1 MNLTRVGLVIVMAV
15 LAVVATYAL
24 FRALDERAAPPIIIQ
39 DAEANL
45 PIVVDLR
52 GAVVTPGL
60 YELPPNARVNDAI
73 RAGGGLSQGA
83 DLTTI
88 NLARRLRDG
97 EVVIIADQFRASPA
111 SGESLVDDQGP
122 SGSESQA
129 KLNINTATAV
139 ELELLPGI
147 GEVTAARIVAF
158 RQENGP
164 YRSIDDLI
172 HVQGISTK
180 TIASFRELVTVAP

>member
-83 DLTTI
+83 DLTTV